1 MTHHPSI
8 ETAAGFDSR
17 AFRHALGAYATGIAV
32 VTTCTPSGEWVGMT
46 INSFSSVS
54 LEPPLVLWSLALN
67 SPSRALFEQATHYA
81 VNVLAADQT
90 QVSQQFATR
99 VPDKFAGLG
108 ARAGIGGAPLLPDCC
123 AWFECRAEAAYPG
136 GDHLI
141 LVGHVERFAAAKDAA
156 PIVFHGGRYR
166 ELA

>member
-1 MTHHPSI
+1 MTRHPSI

-32 VTTCTPSGEWVGMT
+32 VTTCTSEGERVGMT

-54 LEPPLVLWSLALN
+54 LDPPLVLWSLALN

-81 VNVLAADQT
+81 INILAADQT
-90 QVSQQFATR
+90 QVSQQFASR
-99 VPDKFAGLG
+99 VPDKFAGLE
-108 ARAGIGGAPLLPDCC
+108 ASAGIGGVPLLQGCC
-123 AWFECRAEAAYPG
+123 AWFECRAENAYPG
-136 GDHLI
+136 GDHII
-141 LVGHVERFAAAKDAA
+141 LLGHVERFAAAKDTA